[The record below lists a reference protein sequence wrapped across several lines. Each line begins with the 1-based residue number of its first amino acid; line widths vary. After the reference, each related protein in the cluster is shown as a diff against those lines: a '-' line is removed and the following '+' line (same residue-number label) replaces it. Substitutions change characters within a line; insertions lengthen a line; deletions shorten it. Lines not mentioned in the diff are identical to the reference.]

1 MEKYPFFVVL
11 FCAAFTSTVH
21 GYPYG
26 DVSIACDSMLP
37 DHGRAPQTSSPP
49 FVIAVSFDRYDP
61 GNEIQVILEGT
72 SQYGFK
78 GFMLQARE
86 VDGNIPVGTFRI
98 IDRNTQGLACAN
110 ISNSALSH
118 INPSVKYQVKTA
130 WVAPH
135 NTKRIRLI
143 GTFVQNHDIYWVGV
157 HSKTLSPRY
166 SEATND
172 SKTVNDSLT
181 TNTSLIA
188 NDSLR
193 ATVPENTTDSDT
205 YVESDGNFDFNS
217 LMGPEI
223 DFETSEET
231 DDSNRE
237 NETLDKTETPKR
249 GNSTRKGRRKSLVNV
264 QIRCG
269 EGGSGSGSCGQGSK
283 GYSQSGGS
291 QSKVVVVKQ
300 GGSTGCVGGGV
311 ADVYNRHACRDSA
324 ADISGQ
330 SSYGQSVSVE
340 KGPKVVSYPE
350 SQPFPPERDPYSSKY
365 GHSKVIYSQS
375 SSSKIQVQGGQISPS
390 GGSVYGQ
397 GGKIS
402 TGGSSIYGQ
411 AGQISSSGSAT
422 YGQGSYPQSGPSK
435 GIRITIE
442 SGPGGRVCDKSSS
455 TYNHEACIK
464 VQTASSQGSSTY
476 GTQGQ
481 SSQSSSSS
489 SSSSN
494 YGTQSGSYSGSGR
507 PCGQGTTYD
516 SNPCNQG
523 QASQS
528 TFNQGQSSSSKV
540 TYNQAGSKFQGSTD
554 PCNPSK
560 GTSYN
565 SNRC

>member
-11 FCAAFTSTVH
+11 FCAAFTAPVL
-21 GYPYG
+21 GFPYG

-37 DHGRAPQTSSPP
+37 DHGSAPQKSSPP
-49 FVIAVSFDRYDP
+49 FVISVSFDRYDP

-72 SQYGFK
+72 ARYGFK

-86 VDGNIPVGTFRI
+86 VGGNIPVGKFRI

-110 ISNSALSH
+110 ISNSAVSH
-118 INPSVKYQVKTA
+118 TNPRVKHQVRA
-130 WVAPH
+130 IWVAPR
-135 NTKRIRLI
+135 NTRKIRLM
-143 GTFVQNHDIYWVGV
+143 GTFVQDYDTYWVGV
-157 HSKTLSPRY
+157 HSKTLSPRD
-166 SEATND
+166 SDATND
-172 SKTVNDSLT
+172 SKAINDSMT
-181 TNTSLIA
+181 TSTSVIA
-188 NDSLR
+188 NDSV
-193 ATVPENTTDSDT
+193 TSVVSENTTDSDT
-205 YVESDGNFDFNS
+205 SLESDENFDFNA
-217 LMGPEI
+217 LIGPEI
-223 DFETSEET
+223 DFETPEKT

-237 NETLDKTETPKR
+237 NETLEKTEEPKR
-249 GNSTRKGRRKSLVNV
+249 GNSTRKGRRKSIVNV
-264 QIRCG
+264 QIKCG
-269 EGGSGSGSCGQGSK
+269 KDGSGSGSCGQGSK

-300 GGSTGCVGGGV
+300 GSSSGCIGGGV
-311 ADVYNRHACRDSA
+311 ADVYSKHACRDSA

-330 SSYGQSVSVE
+330 SSYGKSVSVE
-340 KGPKVVSYPE
+340 KGPQVVSYPD
-350 SQPFPPERDPYSSKY
+350 SQPFPPERDTYSSKY
-365 GHSKVIYSQS
+365 SHSKIIQSQS
-375 SSSKIQVQGGQISPS
+375 SSSKIQVQGGQISSS
-390 GGSVYGQ
+390 GSSIYGQ

-402 TGGSSIYGQ
+402 SSGSSI
-411 AGQISSSGSAT
+411 

-442 SGPGGRVCDKSSS
+442 SGQSGRVCDKSSS
-455 TYNHEACIK
+455 SYNSDACIK

-481 SSQSSSSS
+481 SSHSQSSSSS
-489 SSSSN
+489 
-494 YGTQSGSYSGSGR
+494 YGTQQGGSYSSGGK

-523 QASQS
+523 QSSQS
-528 TFNQGQSSSSKV
+528 TYNQGQSSSSQN
-540 TYNQAGSKFQGSTD
+540 TYNQAGSQFQGNSN